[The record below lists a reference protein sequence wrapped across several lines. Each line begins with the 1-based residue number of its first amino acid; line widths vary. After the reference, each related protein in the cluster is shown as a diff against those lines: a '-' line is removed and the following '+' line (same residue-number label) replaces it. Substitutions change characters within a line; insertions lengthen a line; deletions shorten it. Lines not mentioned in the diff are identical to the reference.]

1 MYRFKSIRFFKLIF
15 LFFITVNLNGQ
26 GSPNSDRYT
35 IQIDQNVPKKILV
48 QCVLNVQDSLLYM
61 SSIGANQFPSRWA
74 YFVHGLK
81 AENLNGISLKVDT
94 LGGAQWRIH
103 SPHNSRVKLTY
114 EIHLDHEN
122 FKWNGGIDGA
132 AYTRDWGL
140 FFTGRSIFIMSGEQ
154 KEDLHVRFIL
164 PKEWQVSTPW
174 EKTDDSNLE
183 FLVRNQITLSDGMFF
198 AGTHEEVVIKRD
210 DFELIF
216 AFGGEEIVKQK
227 KAFSEM
233 AEGVLDYYI
242 DLMGG
247 VPNPAPDNKFSKVLV
262 VMNSSSQ
269 TDGEVI
275 GNNISIL
282 LEKDGDAMS
291 QLVARFLFAHEFF
304 HLWNGKSF
312 TPEGED
318 CEWFKEG
325 FTNYYT
331 LKSLFHIG
339 FLNEQSYLSVLDN
352 FFYQRYHND
361 KGVGELSLT
370 QGDQKHDH
378 WGLIYSGG
386 FFAGISQDMIIR
398 SSTENKM
405 SIDHVMKSLFE
416 KYGGTNDRYT
426 LEELKSLMSNASG
439 KDQSTFFNTYIK
451 GSKRVPLDYY
461 LNMGGFEAKEADGK
475 ILIRKKDEQ
484 TLMEAEIS
492 NGLFGIN

>member
-1 MYRFKSIRFFKLIF
+1 MYRFNSTGFFKLIF
-15 LFFITVNLNGQ
+15 LFLITANLNGQ
-26 GSPNSDRYT
+26 VLAEDDSYV
-35 IQIDQNVPKKILV
+35 IHIDQKIPKKVLV

-61 SSIGANQFPSRWA
+61 SHMGANEFPSRWA
-74 YFVHGLK
+74 FFVHGLK
-81 AENLNGISLKVDT
+81 AEDMNGNSLRLDT
-94 LGGAQWRIH
+94 LKGAQWRIQAA
-103 SPHNSRVKLTY
+103 HNSRVKLTY
-114 EIHLDHEN
+114 ELHLDHEN

-132 AYTRDWGL
+132 AYTCDWGL
-140 FFTGRSIFIMSGEQ
+140 FFTGRSIFIMSGDQ
-154 KEDLHVRFIL
+154 KENLLVRYIL

-174 EKTDDSNLE
+174 EKFEDSDLE
-183 FLVRNQITLSDGMFF
+183 FLVNNQISLSDGMFF
-198 AGTHEEVVIKRD
+198 AGTHEEFVIKRD

-216 AFGGEEIVKQK
+216 AFGGEEIIKQK
-227 KAFSEM
+227 KSFTDM

-242 DLMGG
+242 SLMGG
-247 VPNPAPDNKFSKVLV
+247 VPNPAPDDKFKRALV

-275 GNNISIL
+275 GNNLSIL
-282 LEKDGDAMS
+282 LQKDGDDMS
-291 QLVARFLFAHEFF
+291 QLIARFIFAHEFF

-312 TPEGED
+312 APEGED

-331 LKSLFHIG
+331 LKSLYHIG
-339 FLNEQSYLSVLDN
+339 FLNEQSYLRVLDN

-361 KGVGELSLT
+361 KGVGVISLT

-398 SSTENKM
+398 SSTKNKM
-405 SIDHVMKSLFE
+405 SIDQVMRSLFE
-416 KYGGTNDRYT
+416 KYGGTNNLYT
-426 LEELKSLMSNASG
+426 LEELKDLMSIASG
-439 KDQSTFFNTYIK
+439 KDQTTFFNTYIK
-451 GSKRVPLDYY
+451 GNKRIPLDYY

-484 TLMEAEIS
+484 NLIEKQIS
-492 NGLFGIN
+492 DGFFGIN